1 MKKLLHE
8 KKMPGRIFLHQSLLS
23 VFSRQSSETSMKE
36 AIAWLV
42 VAALYAAP
50 AVAADVNVMSG
61 GAPKEALNVLIPQ
74 FERATGHH
82 VKLTYVLI
90 SALRQRIADGETP
103 DMVIMPTTAIDGLI
117 KLGRLNPGGYEKFGT
132 VRLVAIARKG
142 AARPDISTPEAF
154 KDALLKARSVVYST
168 PTATPSGAHMAQ
180 LVSRLQIADAI
191 EKKVHYKPALEG
203 GVQMVSDGTAEI
215 GIYPGSEVV
224 HVSGVDQI
232 GPLPESLQLSLV
244 YAGAVTS
251 ANTSVEPAQAFIK
264 FLASGENRRVWENAG
279 FQPPS

>member
-1 MKKLLHE
+1 
-8 KKMPGRIFLHQSLLS
+8 
-23 VFSRQSSETSMKE
+23 MKE
-36 AIAWLV
+36 TIAWLV

-50 AVAADVNVMSG
+50 AVAADINVMSG

-82 VKLTYVLI
+82 VKMTYVLI
-90 SALRQRIADGETP
+90 SALRQRIADGEAP

-117 KLGRLNPGGYEKFGT
+117 KMGRLKQDGYQSFGT
-132 VRLVAIARKG
+132 VRLVAIVRKG
-142 AARPDISTPEAF
+142 AVRPDISTPDAF

-215 GIYPGSEVV
+215 GIYPASEVV
-224 HVSGVDQI
+224 HVSGIDQI

-244 YAGAVTS
+244 YASAITS
-251 ANTSVEPAQAFIK
+251 ANASTEPALAFIK
-264 FLASGENRRVWENAG
+264 FLATEDNRREWENAG
-279 FQPPS
+279 FVPAH